1 MFYLMLYRRI
11 FEEMDMENWYI
22 EYEEWTDL
30 LNTLDIKYNRNKS
43 TAQIIK
49 LNINYSTG
57 KSNTNT
63 E

>member
-43 TAQIIK
+43 TAQMIK
-49 LNINYSTG
+49 LDINYSTG

>member
-11 FEEMDMENWYI
+11 FEETDMENWFI
-22 EYEEWTDL
+22 ESEEWTDL

-43 TAQIIK
+43 TAQMIK
-49 LNINYSTG
+49 LDINYSTG